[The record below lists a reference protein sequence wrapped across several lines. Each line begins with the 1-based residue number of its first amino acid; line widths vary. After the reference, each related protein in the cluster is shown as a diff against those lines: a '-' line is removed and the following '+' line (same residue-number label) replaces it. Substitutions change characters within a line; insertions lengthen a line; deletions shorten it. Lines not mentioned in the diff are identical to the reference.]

1 MTDPEPQRIPIWQW
15 PHLANLM
22 APAVACAWL
31 AGLAAVY
38 RLYVPGTYFVLLAAA
53 TWTVYTLDGLLDSRQ
68 PAAGQPGRSATRRA
82 LFHRRFR
89 VPFLVLLVLVI
100 GSTLF
105 LALSAAS
112 ASLVMVA
119 GGLGLLVAVYLAH
132 AQALRSASWTLVP
145 KEVFAGAIFAAGVM
159 LPVLD
164 LQGRFPFA
172 DPAAMAMAAKGV
184 STFLLWLGWLVI
196 ATLGS
201 LAMEPTS
208 LLLAILFSTNCLLT
222 AASEPSSEEAADP
235 ASARR
240 VARPTVRMAPWVAF
254 GLTAGAMLV
263 PAGVSLASWRTL
275 SLLVGLSS
283 FLMLGTHLL
292 HRKGWISPAAA
303 CFWLDCALLVPL
315 GLLPSAMAG

>member
-1 MTDPEPQRIPIWQW
+1 MT
-15 PHLANLM
+15 NLM

-53 TWTVYTLDGLLDSRQ
+53 TWTVYTLDGLFDSRQ
-68 PAAGQPGRSATRRA
+68 PAAGRPGRTITPRA

-89 VPFLVLLVLVI
+89 VPFLVLLALVVA
-100 GSTLF
+100 GAMF
-105 LALSAAS
+105 LALTEAS

-119 GGLGLLVAVYLAH
+119 AGLGLLVAVYLGH

-145 KEVFAGAIFAAGVM
+145 KEIFAGAIFSAGVL

-172 DPAAMAMAAKGV
+172 DFAAMAAAAKGV
-184 STFLLWLGWLVI
+184 STFFLWLGWLVI

-201 LAMEPTS
+201 LAMEPTTF
-208 LLLAILFSTNCLLT
+208 LLAVLFSTNCLLT
-222 AASEPSSEEAADP
+222 AANERNQDGVSDP
-235 ASARR
+235 GSARR
-240 VARPTVRMAPWVAF
+240 VAGPAVRLAPWMAF
-254 GLTAGAMLV
+254 GLAVGALV
-263 PAGVSLASWRTL
+263 IPAGIPLASWRTL

-283 FLMLGTHLL
+283 FLMLGAHLL
-292 HRKGWISPAAA
+292 GRKGWLSPAAA

-315 GLLPSAMAG
+315 GLLPAAMAG